1 MALPRHLRNFNVMID
16 GFGFAGR
23 ADEVTLPT
31 LSLAT
36 EEHRAG
42 GMDLPVEV
50 DMGMEMM
57 ELSVVIS
64 DYDESVISGF
74 GLLGAGV
81 PLRIMGAIQ
90 RQGEDAQAVVVR
102 CLGGLKSREVG
113 TWTNGSKQTTTLT
126 YSLRSYSE
134 SINGTEYVN
143 IDAENMVRVIN
154 GVDQLA
160 SQRAAIGL

>member
-16 GFGFAGR
+16 GRGYAGR

-31 LSLAT
+31 MSLAT

-42 GMDLPVEV
+42 GMDMAVEV

-57 ELSVVIS
+57 ELSIILS
-64 DYDESVISGF
+64 DYDEAVIAGF

-90 RQGEDAQAVVVR
+90 RQGEEAQSVVIR
-102 CLGGLKSREVG
+102 ALGGLKSREVG
-113 TWTNGSKQTTTLT
+113 TWTAGKQTTTLT
-126 YSLRSYSE
+126 YSLTKYAE
-134 SINGTEYVN
+134 SINGVEYVN
-143 IDAENMVRVIN
+143 LDAVNMIRVIN

-160 SQRAAIGL
+160 SQRSALGI

>member
-1 MALPRHLRNFNVMID
+1 MLPRHLRNFNVMID
-16 GFGFAGR
+16 GRGFAGR

-31 LSLAT
+31 LSLVT

-42 GMDLPVEV
+42 GMDMSVET
-50 DMGMEMM
+50 DLGMEMM

-64 DYDESVISGF
+64 DYDESVIAGF

-90 RQGEDAQAVVVR
+90 RQGEEAQSVVIR
-102 CLGGLKSREVG
+102 ALGGLKSREVG
-113 TWTNGSKQTTTLT
+113 TWTTGGKQTTTLT

-134 SINGTEYVN
+134 TINGTEYVN
-143 IDAENMVRVIN
+143 VDAENMIRVIN